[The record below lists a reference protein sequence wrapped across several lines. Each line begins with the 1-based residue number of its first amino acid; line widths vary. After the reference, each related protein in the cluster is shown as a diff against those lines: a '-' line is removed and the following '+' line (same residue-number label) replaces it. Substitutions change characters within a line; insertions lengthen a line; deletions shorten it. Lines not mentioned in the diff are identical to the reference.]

1 MDNDVLRR
9 LMWAGMVA
17 ATGALASV
25 VANRIAVAL
34 WVRSWRRETALKELQ
49 HRDER
54 TSSRPAEKSA
64 KKTGK

>member
-34 WVRSWRRETALKELQ
+34 WVRIFKE
-49 HRDER
+49 DPPE
-54 TSSRPAEKSA
+54 
-64 KKTGK
+64 

>member
-25 VANRIAVAL
+25 VANRVATAL
-34 WVRSWRRETALKELQ
+34 WMRIFKE
-49 HRDER
+49 DPPE
-54 TSSRPAEKSA
+54 
-64 KKTGK
+64 